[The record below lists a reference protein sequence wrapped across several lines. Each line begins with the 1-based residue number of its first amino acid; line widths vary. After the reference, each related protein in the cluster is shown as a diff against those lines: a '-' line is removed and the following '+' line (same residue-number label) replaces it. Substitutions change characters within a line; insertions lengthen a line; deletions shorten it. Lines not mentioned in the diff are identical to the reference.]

1 MTEEMIKVARKLE
14 KAAKEYRRLYEKE
27 NGKTPVVWIKNNE
40 TEEGVFI
47 ADSFNTELIK
57 NTL

>member
-1 MTEEMIKVARKLE
+1 MTEEMLKVARELE
-14 KAAKEYRRLYEKE
+14 RAAKEYRRLYEEE

-47 ADSFNTELIK
+47 SDSFNTELIK